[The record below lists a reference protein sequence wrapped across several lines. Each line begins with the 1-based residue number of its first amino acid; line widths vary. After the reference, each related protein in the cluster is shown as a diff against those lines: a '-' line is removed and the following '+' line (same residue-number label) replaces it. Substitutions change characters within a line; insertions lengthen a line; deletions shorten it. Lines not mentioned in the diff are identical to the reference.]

1 MIFVNVLLGIAA
13 AVLLLGIIGEQ
24 NERRNQNLTL
34 AFVAVCV
41 LIFTLNKIL

>member
-13 AVLLLGIIGEQ
+13 AVLLGIIGEQ

-41 LIFTLNKIL
+41 LIFALNKIL